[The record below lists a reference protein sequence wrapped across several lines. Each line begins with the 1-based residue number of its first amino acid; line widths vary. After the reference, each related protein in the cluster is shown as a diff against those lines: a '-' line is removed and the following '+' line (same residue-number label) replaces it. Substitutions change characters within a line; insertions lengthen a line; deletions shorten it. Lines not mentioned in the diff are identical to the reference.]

1 MKTKNFY
8 VNPFIAKSTTSDQK
22 SANRISA
29 SKTEMLYEKARM
41 ALKSK
46 KTKDVVKD
54 ASKPPLQRRKSEAVL
69 EVVRKQQKIRRN
81 FENKGSFCQ
90 GSSRNSKSNLF
101 DKTRKT
107 MRLSQDKLSSQRMG
121 SRKSQS
127 SLKSDEPDVL
137 QHKVKPS
144 KITRKEARA
153 RIGLG
158 EIPDDKIEKLIK
170 VKKNKLKVSKDE
182 PDTTEPEKNK
192 TTSVFQ
198 YQKSRSRL
206 SNDERISTK
215 KSTESLKESKAPIRE
230 TLKIK
235 FPEARTV
242 ERLNIQTIGTKF
254 EPDVNSSINDI
265 GQLDYNNFGAKF
277 PNESQFDN
285 EEDEDFTP
293 IYNENRKHKKT
304 SAGKL
309 KNSKTGK
316 LKDTEKD
323 QEEAQMTEQERYYD
337 NEAKKELVKQQKR
350 AQAKR
355 MKEEKEQQML
365 KELKKKQNL
374 ESLNDMLKKRTE
386 NYKKKQI
393 DNKNTPNDP
402 FNFDEEN
409 KEEALNRLTAQ
420 PVNQS
425 QDNFKVQHFVGPK
438 LPVRHKTTKN
448 STVTS
453 VTHSIQSPLSRQ
465 SMQEFKK
472 RPSFSD
478 DSTKAS
484 HVQNFQSR
492 RTYNPKINK
501 KSIKKVINIPSV
513 KIDKKLVKAQRTA
526 MMGGNLPHQ
535 TLYDGMDVIPENQD
549 TSEIDTMSVH
559 TKTVSNQEK
568 KAKKSEN
575 SSRKVVISKISKY
588 TKDSNKKPV
597 KGSKVKGKKIKKRS
611 NVENANHSI
620 NMNITNNSIAQD
632 NYVNKSYQH
641 DYSQEELFK
650 SASAVK
656 GKKIQK
662 VPVQQINPEIEY
674 APKPDIQSSTPKDW
688 ENIEMFSSKKF
699 SDILKKHKKVIRYH
713 DSEINEEESY
723 IDAQSKDQ
731 LHITDFDDSQDY
743 ANPKSGNQ
751 NDFKNHQFTTFD
763 RIRKSKPS
771 QKESGYKGE
780 LKIEELTSSIKKSA
794 KRRNLEDFEPSG
806 SKMSENKVF
815 TTSINLLD
823 YDLLSA
829 EKQYYDEPSRT
840 QDCREDSLEKQPN
853 WNFAGVE
860 KDGFFEGTVTSK
872 KVIVDDLEEF
882 QYDDEEPFEHTG
894 ESGAEIHEN
903 VSVIENENDLENDN
917 IPFNVDDEEIY
928 SHNNDEIFSHNDDD
942 EIFSH
947 NEDDDQN
954 EQSVNQ
960 ADGENTLKQMRMLF
974 GSEQKIREQSEA
986 AIKHFNE
993 DDELSNENQSEDE
1006 DFKTPGLSQSQ
1017 SINDKNAT
1025 AKSNVFN
1032 RQSFQEFSMKKFQ
1045 EIMFDNN
1052 ISDFMNS
1059 VERTVRANTIE
1070 NSNSKVKQYEGND
1083 KKSLTPKRKAAF
1095 NSPRKFSRKELEL
1108 DRIVGSK
1115 MKFMSEKKKR
1125 HSMLENYDSNLSKE
1139 ITQNPLNKSFEVYKA
1154 KFANYNTEN
1163 QGVRKSVNEQ
1173 FVNSENNI
1181 VDKTSQLA
1189 LKGKKFLFKII
1200 DYHKNVIEIERTD
1213 QVFIKNK
1220 LTISAEN
1227 DYTDPADL
1235 SSIKRS
1241 NVRGLEILISEK
1253 SQENDIKENQSLKSK
1268 PNQSDDN
1275 KTLKYGTEERSELSD
1290 NKSKISQKDE
1300 MYGKLEKIMTN

>member
-1 MKTKNFY
+1 MNFNFNHY
-8 VNPFIAKSTTSDQK
+8 IAKSTTSIQK
-22 SANRISA
+22 SANKTSV

-46 KTKDVVKD
+46 NSKEVTKD
-54 ASKPPLQRRKSEAVL
+54 ASKPPLQRRKSDAVL
-69 EVVRKQQKIRRN
+69 EVVRKQQNIRKN

-127 SLKSDEPDVL
+127 SLKSDEPDVS
-137 QHKVKPS
+137 QQKVKPS

-153 RIGLG
+153 RIGLA

-170 VKKNKLKVSKDE
+170 VKKNKLKIAKEETDIV
-182 PDTTEPEKNK
+182 EPEKNK
-192 TTSVFQ
+192 MAPVFQ

-206 SNDERISTK
+206 SNDERISSK
-215 KSTESLKESKAPIRE
+215 KSTESLKESKPHTRE

-242 ERLNIQTIGTKF
+242 ERLNIQTTGTKF
-254 EPDVNSSINDI
+254 EPDVMSSINDM
-265 GQLDYNNFGAKF
+265 GQLDYNNFGSKF
-277 PNESQFDN
+277 HNESQFDN
-285 EEDEDFTP
+285 DEDEEFTP
-293 IYNENRKHKKT
+293 IYNDNRRNRKT

-316 LKDTEKD
+316 IKETDKNQQELHLTD
-323 QEEAQMTEQERYYD
+323 QETLYD
-337 NEAKKELVKQQKR
+337 NEAKKDLVKQQKR

-355 MKEEKEQQML
+355 LKEEKELQML

-402 FNFDEEN
+402 FNFEEEN
-409 KEEALNRLTAQ
+409 KEDALNRLTAQ

-453 VTHSIQSPLSRQ
+453 VTHSIQSSLSRQ
-465 SMQEFKK
+465 YIQEFKK

-513 KIDKKLVKAQRTA
+513 KIDKKLVKAQRNA
-526 MMGGNLPHQ
+526 KLGGNLPHQ
-535 TLYDGMDVIPENQD
+535 ILYDGMDIIPENQD
-549 TSEIDTMSVH
+549 ASEIDTMSVH

-568 KAKKSEN
+568 NDKKIKKSDN
-575 SSRKVVISKISKY
+575 SSRKIVISKLSKY
-588 TKDSNKKPV
+588 TKDSSKKSA
-597 KGSKVKGKKIKKRS
+597 KGSKCKGKKIKKRP

-620 NMNITNNSIAQD
+620 NMNITNNSIAQE
-632 NYVNKSYQH
+632 NYINKSYQD
-641 DYSQEELFK
+641 DYYQEELFK
-650 SASAVK
+650 SGSKVFKRSINMNGLLPPTSAIIET

-731 LHITDFDDSQDY
+731 LHITDFDDSRDY
-743 ANPKSGNQ
+743 THLKSGSQ
-751 NDFKNHQFTTFD
+751 NDFGNHQFTTFD
-763 RIRKSKPS
+763 RIKKSKPS
-771 QKESGYKGE
+771 HKESGYKGE

-806 SKMSENKVF
+806 SKMSGNKVF

-840 QDCREDSLEKQPN
+840 QDNREDSLEKQPN
-853 WNFAGVE
+853 WNFAGAE
-860 KDGFFEGTVTSK
+860 KDGLFEGTVTSK

-882 QYDDEEPFEHTG
+882 QYDDEEPFQHTG
-894 ESGAEIHEN
+894 ESGGEIHEN

-917 IPFNVDDEEIY
+917 IPFNVEDDEIY
-928 SHNNDEIFSHNDDD
+928 SHNDE
-942 EIFSH
+942 
-947 NEDDDQN
+947 DQT

-986 AIKHFNE
+986 AIKNFNG

-1070 NSNSKVKQYEGND
+1070 NSNTKVKKNEGND
-1083 KKSLTPKRKAAF
+1083 KKSLTPKRKSTF

-1154 KFANYNTEN
+1154 KFANYNTDN
-1163 QGVRKSVNEQ
+1163 QGVRKSVNDQ
-1173 FVNSENNI
+1173 FVNSEKNI
-1181 VDKTSQLA
+1181 VDKAGPFA
-1189 LKGKKFLFKII
+1189 LKGK
-1200 DYHKNVIEIERTD
+1200 TC
-1213 QVFIKNK
+1213 FIK
-1220 LTISAEN
+1220 L
-1227 DYTDPADL
+1227 
-1235 SSIKRS
+1235 
-1241 NVRGLEILISEK
+1241 
-1253 SQENDIKENQSLKSK
+1253 
-1268 PNQSDDN
+1268 
-1275 KTLKYGTEERSELSD
+1275 
-1290 NKSKISQKDE
+1290 
-1300 MYGKLEKIMTN
+1300 